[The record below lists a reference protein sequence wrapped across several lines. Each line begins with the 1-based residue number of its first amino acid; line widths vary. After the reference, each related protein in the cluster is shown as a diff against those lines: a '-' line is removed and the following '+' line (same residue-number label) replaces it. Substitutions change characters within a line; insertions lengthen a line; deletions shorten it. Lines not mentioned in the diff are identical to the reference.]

1 MPKLYVL
8 SGPDTG
14 KSFEFEAGALVG
26 RDPDCAVRLRDPSV
40 SRKHA
45 RLEHGERG
53 WSIVD
58 TQSRNGVHVDGKRVA
73 TVELADGAEVTL
85 GEVLVRFREH
95 AAHVSR
101 PVPASHSPQAAPEAR
116 AEAAQDAEIVLEGDW
131 EAAPTR
137 VSPRPVVPVRVDR
150 SSDQPPNRTNDLHRT
165 AAEIVP
171 APHAAPAAPG
181 APTVIR
187 ASGASAVRS
196 ASGALGASGT
206 IGAPGTI
213 GASAPV
219 APGGVVHRAQSPT
232 SSKRGVLQYQR
243 VADRPGFFH
252 ADLAQQPWWLKLALA
267 LVAVAVF
274 LALFWLAFRGT
285 SFLKSKAQLDAP
297 DAEAQG
303 ER

>member
-14 KSFEFEAGALVG
+14 KSFELEAGALVG

-58 TQSRNGVHVDGKRVA
+58 TQSRNGIHVDGKRVA
-73 TVELADGAEVTL
+73 TVELADGAEVSL
-85 GEVLVRFREH
+85 GEVLVRFREQ
-95 AAHVSR
+95 AAQVAR
-101 PVPASHSPQAAPEAR
+101 PVPASRAPEAAPAAR

-131 EAAPTR
+131 EVAATR
-137 VSPRPVVPVRVDR
+137 VSPRSVVPAPVDR
-150 SSDQPPNRTNDLHRT
+150 SPARPPNRPSDPERT
-165 AAEIVP
+165 APEIAP
-171 APHAAPAAPG
+171 APRAETVTSGVIRAPG
-181 APTVIR
+181 ATAAPNTP
-187 ASGASAVRS
+187 
-196 ASGALGASGT
+196 GALGAPGA
-206 IGAPGTI
+206 IGAPGP
-213 GASAPV
+213 A

-267 LVAVAVF
+267 LVAIAVF
-274 LALFWLAFRGT
+274 LVLFWLAFRGT
-285 SFLKSKAQLDAP
+285 SFLKSKTQLDAP